1 MRSLVLALSLLA
13 ASTVLATDFSGLEVV
28 IPVVSRVAGANG
40 TQWKTDV
47 VVSNRSDVAATTV
60 RMIYNPVGHPPL
72 QSLFTLAP
80 HGSFT
85 MVDVILDR
93 YGRQEGYGTIW
104 LGSSTDEAKITAHAR
119 IYNTGNPAGEF
130 GQLVQGMPYDKL
142 TKTVWISGVIGI
154 RNNRANLGIANP
166 NNEIAKFT
174 LSWYDKSGNEQGRRT
189 NIFVQPWE
197 VLLMNDIFSVLRSS
211 PDEGVAFLLEADR
224 PIYGYAS
231 IVRNDTGDAYT
242 IMGDGTDQ

>member
-13 ASTVLATDFSGLEVV
+13 ASTVLATDFSGLEII
-28 IPVVSRVAGANG
+28 IPVVSRVPGANG
-40 TQWKTDV
+40 TQWKTDL
-47 VVSNRSDVAATTV
+47 VVSNRSDVATTTV
-60 RMIYNPVGHPPL
+60 RMIYDAVGAVPI
-72 QSLFTLAP
+72 QSTVTLPP
-80 HGSFT
+80 HGSVT
-85 MVDVILDR
+85 IVDVVLDR
-93 YGRQEGYGTIW
+93 FGRQQSYGTLW
-104 LGSSTDEAKITAHAR
+104 LGSSTDEARITAHAR
-119 IYNTGNPAGEF
+119 LYNTGNAAGEF

-142 TKTVWISGVIGI
+142 TKTVWINGVIGI

-166 NNEIAKFT
+166 NNEVAKFT

-189 NIFVQPWE
+189 NILVQPWD
-197 VLLMNDIFSVLRSS
+197 VLLMNDIFAQLSS
-211 PDEGVAFLLEADR
+211 APDEGISFLLIADR